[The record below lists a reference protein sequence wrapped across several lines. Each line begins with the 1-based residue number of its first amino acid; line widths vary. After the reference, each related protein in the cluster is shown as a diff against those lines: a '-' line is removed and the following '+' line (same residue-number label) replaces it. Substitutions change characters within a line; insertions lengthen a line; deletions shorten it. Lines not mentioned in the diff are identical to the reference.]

1 MPSGKKKRNGSE
13 TLKQEV
19 REALLGVLR
28 DNTAPATARASA
40 GRTLYE
46 MFKDEEGG
54 SSDSKPAVEM
64 SSEELDAEIA
74 RLAHKPGRTD

>member
-1 MPSGKKKRNGSE
+1 MPSGKKKRNGSQS
-13 TLKQEV
+13 LRDEV

-46 MFKDEEGG
+46 MHRDDERGG
-54 SSDSKPAVEM
+54 GDVKPAIEM
-64 SSEELDAEIA
+64 TTEEIDAEIA
-74 RLAHKPGRTD
+74 RLGRKPGAPD